1 MRRRSGVKAASI
13 LFEVI
18 FMIFVGI
25 DVAKA
30 KHDCCILDEGGNTLS
45 AFTFF
50 NDRQGF
56 ENLMAEISRF
66 SSLSDLSDARIGLES
81 TGHYSINIQNY
92 LLQKR
97 LCVKIFNPL
106 QVNLLRKAQSLRK
119 TKTDKSDSKF
129 LALMLSSDDSKSY
142 SLSVLAISELRIL
155 TRNRHRLVQ
164 MRTKLKLS
172 LSRLITILFPEL
184 PSAVW
189 SANQKS
195 CYSMLLEFPT
205 AKDIANANIVR
216 LTNVLSANSHGRY
229 GREKALQIR
238 ELARNSIGLDSRA
251 AGFELRQTIR
261 LIQGLQEEID
271 ALDKEIREIMKNIA
285 SPILSIPGVGYVLG
299 AIIVSE
305 IGNIENFQNPAK
317 LLAFAGLEPSQYQ
330 SGQYNATKTP
340 MVKRGST
347 YLRWAFMQAARLV
360 AYRDGTFA
368 AYLEKKL
375 GEGKH
380 FYNAL
385 GHVAKKLV
393 RVVFHLMKTGQNFE
407 PQLG

>member
-1 MRRRSGVKAASI
+1 
-13 LFEVI
+13 
-18 FMIFVGI
+18 MIYVGI
-25 DVAKA
+25 DVAKD
-30 KHDCCILDEGGNTLS
+30 KHDCCILREGGETLTT
-45 AFTFF
+45 FTFS
-50 NDRQGF
+50 NDKQGF
-56 ENLMAEISRF
+56 EKLMAEICKF
-66 SSLSDLSDARIGLES
+66 SSASDLSDARIGLES

-97 LCVKIFNPL
+97 LCVKIYNPL

-129 LALMLSSDDSKSY
+129 LALMLSSDDSKSH

-155 TRNRHRLVQ
+155 TRNRHRLVG
-164 MRTKLKLS
+164 MRTKLKIS
-172 LSRLITILFPEL
+172 LSRLITVIFPEL
-184 PSAVW
+184 PSVVW

-195 CYSMLLEFPT
+195 CYAMLLEFPT
-205 AKDIANANIVR
+205 AKDIANANIIR
-216 LTNVLSANSHGRY
+216 LTNVLSANSKGKY

-261 LIQGLQEEID
+261 LIQGLQDEID
-271 ALDKEIREIMKNIA
+271 ILEKEIKAIMKEIA
-285 SPILSIPGVGYVLG
+285 SPVLSITGIGYVLG
-299 AIIVSE
+299 AILVSE
-305 IGNIENFQNPAK
+305 IGNIENFQNPGK

-330 SGQYNATKTP
+330 SGQYNARKTP

-375 GEGKH
+375 SEGKH
-380 FYNAL
+380 FFTAL
-385 GHVAKKLV
+385 NHVAKKLV

-407 PQLG
+407 PCFGVN